1 MYDLNEH
8 HQHACLNVAQ
18 DLYYYTVNKYYGSQ
32 SPNQQENGLNI
43 QNTPPTNEYT
53 EYFNISSSEKISSQE
68 SQFK

>member
-18 DLYYYTVNKYYGSQ
+18 DLYDYTVNKYYGSQ

>member
-18 DLYYYTVNKYYGSQ
+18 DLYDYTVNKYYGSQ
-32 SPNQQENGLNI
+32 SPNQQENWLNI

>member
-18 DLYYYTVNKYYGSQ
+18 DLYDYTVNKYYGSQ

-43 QNTPPTNEYT
+43 QNTSPTNEYT